1 MNEEATKLI
10 LAIHQVEG
18 VLNLIK
24 GNESET
30 YMNLKLTSV
39 YYELERQLKNL
50 TDNSRN
56 VKIKE

>member
-50 TDNSRN
+50 TDNSRD